1 VHEEDAMR
9 ALAGSGPAQPWL
21 LAASAALLMACGEG
35 SEAPPVSAAPP
46 VAPEPL
52 SGLYEVSGVTV
63 DKATGAE
70 RSVAGTLI
78 VDVSGAD
85 YTTTFDLATELP
97 VGGAPQRAELI
108 GKGSGRVDD
117 RKLEGT
123 AETQLIVALVPGVD
137 PGFGLLPRHATAQ
150 IVNRSVA
157 VVEPDG
163 RVRIEI
169 DSEAKPG
176 TDYRPT
182 HTRLSGRRVAAK
194 GVEGM
199 RAEP

>member
-1 VHEEDAMR
+1 MR
-9 ALAGSGPAQPWL
+9 AVAGSGPAQFGLLAAQPWL
-21 LAASAALLMACGEG
+21 LAASAALLLACGES
-35 SEAPPVSAAPP
+35 SETPPVAAAPP

-52 SGLYEVSGVTV
+52 SGLYEVSGTTV

-70 RSVAGTLI
+70 RSVAGTVI
-78 VDVSGAD
+78 VDVEGAA
-85 YTTTFDLATELP
+85 YTTTFDLATVMP

-108 GKGSGRVDD
+108 GQGSGRVDD
-117 RKLEGT
+117 RTLEGT

-157 VVEPDG
+157 VIAPDG
-163 RVRIEI
+163 AVRIEI

-176 TDYRPT
+176 TSYPPT
-182 HTRLSGRRVAAK
+182 HTQLSGRRVAAK
-194 GVEGM
+194 GVDA
-199 RAEP
+199 R

>member
-9 ALAGSGPAQPWL
+9 ALDGSGPAHSWL
-21 LAASAALLMACGEG
+21 LAASAALLLACGEG
-35 SEAPPVSAAPP
+35 SETPPVAAAPP
-46 VAPEPL
+46 AVPEPL

-78 VDVSGAD
+78 VDVAGSA
-85 YTTTFDLATELP
+85 YTTTFDLATVLP
-97 VGGAPQRAELI
+97 VGGAPQHAELI

-150 IVNRSVA
+150 IANRSVA
-157 VVEPDG
+157 EVGPDG
-163 RVRIEI
+163 TVRIEI

-176 TDYRPT
+176 TSYPPT
-182 HTRLSGRRVAAK
+182 HTRLRGRRVAAK
-194 GVEGM
+194 GVEGI
-199 RAEP
+199 RAER